1 MGRTVRR
8 EVSRMSKHV
17 FALACVGALVAQLA
31 VSPAGAQET
40 TYQTTFVPL
49 AQSVPGVLYQP
60 RVASDRTAIGVLF
73 MHAFDSYLTN
83 IGCGELASR
92 GYTVLCANPHT
103 INHDDQTYTIEE
115 QAPDIALGVKYLRS
129 RPEIRS
135 VVLMGHSAGGPMMS
149 FYQNVAL
156 NGPSVCQG
164 PEKLFACPDS
174 LAGLPPGD
182 GLILLD
188 SHGGYGFTSL
198 TYVDPS
204 ITEEQNPRS
213 HDTTLDMYDPSNG
226 FDANGATYTDS
237 FRHRFLAA
245 QGERSNR
252 LIATAQ
258 DRWNRLRA
266 GQGLLPDDEPFL
278 VYGVR
283 SRIWQPDLH
292 LQSRTHDPHLILHPD
307 GSTST
312 DIVHSVRVPSG
323 SADGSK
329 NYDAALVGVS
339 LKQFLSSNAL
349 RTTSDYD
356 ITEDQLLGIDWAS
369 SSSSAPWNVEHIGSP
384 LLIMSMTGH
393 YFMVTDEIIYNHAA
407 SQDKQIAFV
416 EGAVHG
422 FTPCRACERT
432 PGEFGDTV
440 KTLFDHV
447 DQWLS
452 ERF

>member
-1 MGRTVRR
+1 MFGTIRH
-8 EVSRMSKHV
+8 VSL
-17 FALACVGALVAQLA
+17 LACAVALVAALGVA
-31 VSPAGAQET
+31 PAGAQEQAD
-40 TYQTTFVPL
+40 YQTTFVPL

-60 RVASDRTAIGVLF
+60 RVASDKTAIGVLF

-103 INHDDQTYTIEE
+103 VNHDDQTYTIEE

-135 VVLMGHSAGGPMMS
+135 VVLMGHSAGGPMMT
-149 FYQNVAL
+149 FYQNVAQ

-164 PEKLFACPDS
+164 PEKLYTCPDS
-174 LAGLPPGD
+174 LAGLPAAD

-188 SHGGYGFTSL
+188 SHGGYGFTTL

-213 HDTTLDMYDPSNG
+213 HDPSLDMYNPANG
-226 FDANGATYTDS
+226 FDPQGATYTDA

-245 QGERSNR
+245 QSERSNR
-252 LIATAQ
+252 LISLAQ
-258 DRWNRLRA
+258 DRLNNKVRA

-292 LQSRTHDPHLILHPD
+292 LQSRTHDPHPILHPD
-307 GSTST
+307 GSVTT

-323 SADGSK
+323 SAEASK
-329 NYDAALVGVS
+329 TYDAALVGVS

-349 RTTSDYD
+349 RTTPEYD

-369 SSSSAPWNVEHIGSP
+369 SSSSAPWNVEHISSP
-384 LLIMSMTGH
+384 LLILSMTGH
-393 YFMVTDEIIYNHAA
+393 YFMVTDETIYNHAA
-407 SQDKQIAFV
+407 SQDKELAFV

-422 FTPCRACERT
+422 FTPCRPCEKT

-440 KTLFDHV
+440 ATLFNHV
-447 DQWLS
+447 DAWLS
-452 ERF
+452 ARY